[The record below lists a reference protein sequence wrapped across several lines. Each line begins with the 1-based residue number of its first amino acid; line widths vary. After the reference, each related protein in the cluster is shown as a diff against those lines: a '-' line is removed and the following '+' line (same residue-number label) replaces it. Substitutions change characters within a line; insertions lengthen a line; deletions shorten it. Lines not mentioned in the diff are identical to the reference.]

1 MFSLNDTNPRN
12 YLNDIIAQM
21 PYHKK
26 ATREKLLNLL
36 PQKWKLEHPESVL
49 TKQNVES
56 GN

>member
-1 MFSLNDTNPRN
+1 MFSLKDTNPRN

-21 PYHKK
+21 PYNKN

-36 PQKWKLEHPESVL
+36 PHKWKLEHPESVL